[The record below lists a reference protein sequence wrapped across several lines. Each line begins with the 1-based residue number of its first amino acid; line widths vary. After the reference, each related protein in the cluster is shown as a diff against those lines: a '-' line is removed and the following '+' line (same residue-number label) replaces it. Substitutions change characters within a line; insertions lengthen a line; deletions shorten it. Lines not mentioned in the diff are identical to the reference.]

1 MKTNMIKELFIMI
14 LLFIVIMFAFG
25 ILFYDSI
32 SSTSQAISSIEY
44 QTSEEV
50 NTALEEIEKNSGMSD
65 EDKANQVLKSYSID
79 EADLVAYEAD
89 NSYTSGKKD
98 PFSENSSP
106 EEAIPPA
113 TNTSTNTAQVKNY
126 ITATTENIVAENVV
140 ANVVSQKVET
150 EKKEDN
156 KNEVTNK
163 EKNNNVANVTSNT
176 TPGKYFEN
184 KSSK

>member
-1 MKTNMIKELFIMI
+1 MKTNMVKELFIMI

-113 TNTSTNTAQVKNY
+113 TNTSTNTAQVNNY
-126 ITATTENIVAENVV
+126 ITATTENVV
-140 ANVVSQKVET
+140 ANVVSPKVET